1 MAEHTNCG
9 KQVQRV
15 GMVSLKIG
23 ILYYTE
29 IECRNFLREILF
41 NTFSYTDGPFFY
53 PEPGGNDSQKGA
65 LLEVRRWRAKN
76 GFPGFRTPQCCM

>member
-29 IECRNFLREILF
+29 IECRNFLREIFF
-41 NTFSYTDGPFFY
+41 NTFSYTDGPFFTQNR
-53 PEPGGNDSQKGA
+53 E
-65 LLEVRRWRAKN
+65 ETTVRKVRYLK
-76 GFPGFRTPQCCM
+76 